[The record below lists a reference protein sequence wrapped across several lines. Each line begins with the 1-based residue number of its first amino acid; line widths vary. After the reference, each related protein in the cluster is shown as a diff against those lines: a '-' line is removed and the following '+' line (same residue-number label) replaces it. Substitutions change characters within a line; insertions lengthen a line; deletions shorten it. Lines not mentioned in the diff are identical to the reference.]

1 MEVTHPKKQH
11 VVFVQRFNYDQ
22 PFRSFIKVCDGS
34 VVGSGLG
41 QCPQFYQCLCP
52 ESLIA
57 PTFSPTKTNCEHT
70 GKIIFLDLILNPIP
84 LLLGSEESMLD
95 KEAFGCSKE
104 T

>member
-52 ESLIA
+52 GSLID
-57 PTFSPTKTNCEHT
+57 PTSRPSEANCERQEN
-70 GKIIFLDLILNPIP
+70 ILP
-84 LLLGSEESMLD
+84 L
-95 KEAFGCSKE
+95 

>member
-70 GKIIFLDLILNPIP
+70 GKIISWI
-84 LLLGSEESMLD
+84 
-95 KEAFGCSKE
+95 
-104 T
+104 